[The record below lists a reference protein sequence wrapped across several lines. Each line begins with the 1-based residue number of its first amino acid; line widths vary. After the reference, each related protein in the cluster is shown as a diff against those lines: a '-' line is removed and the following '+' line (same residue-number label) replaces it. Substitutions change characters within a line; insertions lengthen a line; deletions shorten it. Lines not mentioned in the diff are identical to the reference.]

1 MLTSSGKDVVM
12 PEAEVNFTL
21 DSVTLAKVRKASG
34 VLGHSE
40 LSISNTQGAVRL
52 SITDISNAT
61 SNLFSIDVE
70 GTYPEGVDFN
80 FIMNVNNLK
89 VIDEDFHVAISSKLI
104 SQFTSTQSDI
114 EYFIALEKS
123 STYGA

>member
-1 MLTSSGKDVVM
+1 MQ
-12 PEAEVNFTL
+12 PRF
-21 DSVTLAKVRKASG
+21 
-34 VLGHSE
+34 
-40 LSISNTQGAVRL
+40 IRL
-52 SITDISNAT
+52 SIADISNAT